1 MHTYINNNPYSAT
14 PHNNRLPFLF
24 RVQHPTTSIYP
35 INTSNIGKLISVIAL
50 KL

>member
-24 RVQHPTTSIYP
+24 RVQHPTASILAYQHKQYKQYKK
-35 INTSNIGKLISVIAL
+35 TR
-50 KL
+50 